1 MKSDSSEEAR
11 GTILQA
17 LHLSQ
22 GTLSCFCQSP
32 SHHGPKSAL
41 LKVPVA
47 SLLMVL
53 GDEQTQL
60 AHSIL
65 TSLHHFLPLTHPPS
79 NSLAFPLVKQLDTG
93 GCHLFD
99 IRRFEMV
106 GRIETNHHSSPQSL
120 PPKLLMV
127 ACIPPPPLHRSSF
140 LLKNM
145 NVLMMGEL
153 AN

>member
-1 MKSDSSEEAR
+1 MFLPVPFPPR
-11 GTILQA
+11 
-17 LHLSQ
+17 
-22 GTLSCFCQSP
+22 
-32 SHHGPKSAL
+32 PKSAL

-47 SLLMVL
+47 SLLIVV
-53 GDEQTQL
+53 GDEQTQS

-65 TSLHHFLPLTHPPS
+65 TSLHHFLPLTLPPS
-79 NSLAFPLVKQLDTG
+79 NSLAFPLVEQLDTG

-106 GRIETNHHSSPQSL
+106 GRIETNHHSSQSL

-140 LLKNM
+140 LPKNM
-145 NVLMMGEL
+145 NVLMLGEL